1 MILLGGSN
9 VFLGPLVGTVILRLL
24 NDITVSYTSPTE
36 LVLGIVILILVLG
49 LRKGPLDLL
58 AERWENR
65 RQAKAQAVRD
75 AADKDA
81 QAGRDA

>member
-1 MILLGGSN
+1 M
-9 VFLGPLVGTVILRLL
+9 
-24 NDITVSYTSPTE
+24 
-36 LVLGIVILILVLG
+36 LGIVILILVLG

-65 RQAKAQAVRD
+65 RQAKAQAIRD

-81 QAGRDA
+81 QTGREA